1 VSGPFGRDALD
12 GIPDCSRAQYVK
24 AIAVIKQQWD
34 DDELLAMVIGTS
46 ARDLPAR
53 IVNGEA
59 S

>member
-1 VSGPFGRDALD
+1 MSGPFGRDALD
-12 GIPDCSRAQYVK
+12 GVPDCSRAQYVK
-24 AIAVIKQQWD
+24 AIARLSQEWD
-34 DDELLAMVIGTS
+34 ADDLIAAVIGTS